1 MSTAPRPGVLLDR
14 DGTIIKDYHYVGH
27 IERVQLKPG
36 AADAIRRFNQ
46 ADIPVAIVTNQSGV
60 ARGFYNER
68 NVSLIHDYI
77 QRELQLHDAHIDL
90 FLYSPHHPDGSQK
103 EYAVESDWHK
113 PGPGMALRAA
123 RLLDID
129 LHESWVIGDR
139 IEDVELAVNVGAYS
153 IYLGQEPVP
162 FFNHVKQPYPFN
174 SLSDAAGFI
183 IERITGVSQS
193 EFPMVNYTGMIS
205 YFGDYSLEIR
215 DMLSDIQLAPI
226 SKAAELL
233 IRAYQLGRNVFI
245 AGNGGAASI
254 ANHFECDHTN
264 HMGQDTSWTTS
275 IHSLSSNVEMIT
287 AAANDIGYDSIFSY
301 QLERK
306 AQMRDVLIV
315 FTVSGNSANIIRAV
329 QCAHEMGMQTIAVT
343 ACDGGKVA
351 GLTDATIHIPTS
363 NYGIAEDVMQ
373 MVMHSLAQFIRQ
385 TRMSDRAIQSARF

>member
-123 RLLDID
+123 KLLDID
-129 LHESWVIGDR
+129 LQESWVVGDR
-139 IEDVELAVNVGAYS
+139 PEDMEMASHIRSNG
-153 IYLGQEPVP
+153 IYLGSAPL
-162 FFNHVKQPYPFN
+162 PYYMSHFYQFA
-174 SLSDAAGFI
+174 SLAEAASFI
-183 IERITGVSQS
+183 VERITGVSQS
-193 EFPMVNYTGMIS
+193 EFPAMNHNGMIS
-205 YFGDYSLEIR
+205 YWNNYNDEIKTVTSR
-215 DMLSDIQLAPI
+215 VKGSDIA
-226 SKAAELL
+226 KAAEVL
-233 IRAYQLGRNVFI
+233 IRAYQGGRNVFI

-264 HMGQDTSWTTS
+264 HMAQDPSWYTN
-275 IHSLSSNVEMIT
+275 IHSLSSNVELIT
-287 AAANDIGYDSIFSY
+287 AAANDMGYDSIFSY

-306 AQMRDVLIV
+306 ALQGDVLVV
-315 FTVSGNSANIIRAV
+315 FTVSGNSANIVRAA
-329 QCAHEMGMQTIAVT
+329 QCATELGIQTIAVT

-351 GLTDATIHIPTS
+351 GMTDATIHIPTS